1 VVHFL
6 PYCFKIYTKIT
17 DTKPKFNHLTK
28 QSMKTAIVPF
38 ILLLAVSVLAL
49 FIPAVPTTIVTEGIN
64 SGDVAWMLAATALV
78 LLMTP
83 GLAYFYGGMID
94 TKNIIATMLQSF
106 IAMGV
111 ISVIWIVVGFS
122 LAFGDPIKP
131 FGDDFG
137 GIIGNPLSFF
147 MFQGVLDGKPWSLAP
162 TIPLV
167 LFAFFQ
173 LKFAII
179 TPALI
184 TGTFA
189 ERIRFKSYVIFL
201 VLFSLL
207 IYAPLAHWTW
217 HPEGFLFKLGV
228 LDFAGGT
235 VVHMSAGFAALAA
248 SMYLRN
254 KSEVKVHISPANIPF
269 VLLGTGLLWFGWFGF
284 NAGSAL
290 GAGPLAASAFAT
302 TNTASAAAGLCWV
315 LFDSVRGKK
324 PSALG
329 FCIGAVVGLV
339 AITPAAGFVTIPSS
353 LFIGTVAALISNL
366 VVNWKTKTSLE
377 DTLDVFP
384 CHGVGGAVGMLM
396 TALLANKAVNA
407 ANTTGNGLFF
417 GETALFTAHL
427 IALVVVV
434 AYTFVGSMIILKVTD
449 LLSPLKVSPEEFKV
463 GSDYSQHGEAVS
475 FDLTTAKEA
484 I

>member
-1 VVHFL
+1 MKKAVL
-6 PYCFKIYTKIT
+6 PF
-17 DTKPKFNHLTK
+17 
-28 QSMKTAIVPF
+28 A
-38 ILLLAVSVLAL
+38 LLLVVSIMAL
-49 FIPAVPTTIVTEGIN
+49 FFPAVPKGIVTEGLN
-64 SGDVAWMLAATALV
+64 SGDIAWMLAAAALV

-94 TKNIIATMLQSF
+94 TKNIISTMLQSF

-111 ISVIWIVVGFS
+111 ISVLWVMVGFS
-122 LAFGDPIKP
+122 LAFGDSI
-131 FGDDFG
+131 G
-137 GIIGNPLSFF
+137 GIIGDPRSFF
-147 MFQGVLDGKPWSLAP
+147 MFQNVLDGKPWSLAP

-189 ERIRFKSYVIFL
+189 ERVKFKSYIIFL
-201 VLFSLL
+201 ILFSLL

-217 HPEGFLFKLGV
+217 HPDGFLFKMGV

-248 SMYLRN
+248 SIYLRN
-254 KSEVKVHISPANIPF
+254 KNERKAAHAPANIPF

-290 GAGPLAASAFAT
+290 GANALAASAFAT
-302 TNTASAAAGLCWV
+302 TNTASAAAGLCWI
-315 LFDSVRGKK
+315 LFDAVRGKK

-339 AITPAAGFVTIPSS
+339 AITPAAGYVTIPSS
-353 LFIGTVAALISNL
+353 LFIGTFAALISSI
-366 VVNWKTKTSLE
+366 VVHWKSKTSLE

-384 CHGVGGAVGMLM
+384 CHGVGGLVGMVM
-396 TALLANKAVNA
+396 TGLLANQAVNS
-407 ANTTGNGLFF
+407 ANTTGNGLLF
-417 GETALFTAHL
+417 GETALFTTHM
-427 IALVVVV
+427 IALVIVV
-434 AYTFVGSMIILKVTD
+434 AFTFVGSMVILKVTD
-449 LLSPLKVSPEEFKV
+449 LISTLNTSPEEKEV
-463 GSDYSQHGEAVS
+463 GQDLSQHGENVFQ
-475 FDLTTAKEA
+475 FDLTATKDS

>member
-1 VVHFL
+1 
-6 PYCFKIYTKIT
+6 
-17 DTKPKFNHLTK
+17 
-28 QSMKTAIVPF
+28 MKKSTVPL
-38 ILLLAVSVLAL
+38 ILLLVISIMAI
-49 FIPAVPTTIVTEGIN
+49 FMPGIPTAINTEGMN
-64 SGDVAWMLAATALV
+64 SGDVAWMLAAAALV

-94 TKNIIATMLQSF
+94 TKNIITTMLQSF
-106 IAMGV
+106 VAMGV
-111 ISVIWIVVGFS
+111 ISVLWIVVGFS
-122 LAFGDPIKP
+122 LAFGEDL
-131 FGDDFG
+131 G
-137 GIIGNPLSFF
+137 GMGLVGSPSTYF
-147 MFQGVLDGKPWSLAP
+147 MFANVLDAP
-162 TIPLV
+162 LFGTIPLV

-189 ERIRFKSYVIFL
+189 ERIRFKSYILFI

-217 HPEGFLFKLGV
+217 HADGFLFKMGV

-254 KSEVKVHISPANIPF
+254 KGETKSPISPANVPF

-290 GAGPLAASAFAT
+290 SAGALAASAFAT
-302 TNTASAAAGLCWV
+302 TNTASAAAGLSWI
-315 LFDSVRGKK
+315 LFDAARGKK
-324 PSALG
+324 PSAIG

-353 LFIGTVAALISNL
+353 LFIGTFAAIISN
-366 VVNWKTKTSLE
+366 VVVHWKTKTSLE

-384 CHGVGGAVGMLM
+384 CHGVGGAVGMIM
-396 TALLANKAVNA
+396 TGLLATQAVNG
-407 ANTTGNGLFF
+407 ANTTGNGLLID
-417 GETALFTAHL
+417 GSTTLITTHL
-427 IALVVVV
+427 IALVIVV
-434 AYTFVGSMIILKVTD
+434 AFTFFGSLVLLKLTD
-449 LLSPLKVSPEEFKV
+449 LISPLKVSAEEKKV
-463 GSDYSQHGEAVS
+463 GSDYSQHGENLFPADFS
-475 FDLTTAKEA
+475 SLKEEV

>member
-1 VVHFL
+1 ML
-6 PYCFKIYTKIT
+6 WC
-17 DTKPKFNHLTK
+17 KPKSK
-28 QSMKTAIVPF
+28 PMKRSIIYLV
-38 ILLLAVSVLAL
+38 LLVGFSVLAI
-49 FIPAVPTTIVTEGIN
+49 FMPAVPTTINTEGIN

-83 GLAYFYGGMID
+83 GLAYFYGGMIN
-94 TKNIIATMLQSF
+94 TKNIISTMLQSF

-111 ISVIWIVVGFS
+111 ISVLWIVVGFS
-122 LAFGDPIKP
+122 LAFGDSL
-131 FGDDFG
+131 G
-137 GIIGNPLSFF
+137 GFIGNPTSFF
-147 MFQGVLDGKPWSLAP
+147 MFQNVLDGKPWSLAP

-189 ERIRFKSYVIFL
+189 ERIRFKSYIIFL
-201 VLFSLL
+201 VLFSLF
-207 IYAPLAHWTW
+207 IYAPLAHMTW
-217 HPEGFLFKLGV
+217 HPDGFLFKLGV

-248 SMYLRN
+248 AIYLRN
-254 KSEVKVHISPANIPF
+254 KTEVKEAISPANIPF

-315 LFDSVRGKK
+315 LLDSVRGKK

-353 LFIGTVAALISNL
+353 LFIGTIAAIISN
-366 VVNWKTKTSLE
+366 VVVHWKSKTSLE

-384 CHGVGGAVGMLM
+384 CHGVGGAVGMVM
-396 TALLANKAVNA
+396 TALLANTAVNA
-407 ANTTGNGLFF
+407 ANTTGNGLLF
-417 GETALFTAHL
+417 GEFTLFKVHM
-427 IALVVVV
+427 IALGLALV
-434 AYTFVGSMIILKVTD
+434 FIIGGSFLILKITD
-449 LLSPLKVSPEEFKV
+449 LITPMTVNSEEKKV
-463 GSDYSQHGEAVS
+463 GSDLSQHGENLYPL
-475 FDLTTAKEA
+475 DMKKEVA
-484 I
+484 A

>member
-1 VVHFL
+1 
-6 PYCFKIYTKIT
+6 
-17 DTKPKFNHLTK
+17 
-28 QSMKTAIVPF
+28 MKKSVIF
-38 ILLLAVSVLAL
+38 LLLLVAVSILAV
-49 FIPAVPTTIVTEGIN
+49 FQPAVPATIVTEGIN
-64 SGDVAWMLAATALV
+64 SGDTAWMLAATAMV

-94 TKNIIATMLQSF
+94 TKNIISTMLQSF

-111 ISVIWIVVGFS
+111 ISVLWIVVGFS
-122 LAFGDPIKP
+122 LAFGADYGGYGLIGDPT
-131 FGDDFG
+131 
-137 GIIGNPLSFF
+137 SFF
-147 MFQGVLDGKPWSLAP
+147 MFNNVLDGKPWSLAP

-179 TPALI
+179 TPALV

-189 ERIRFKSYVIFL
+189 ERIKFKSYILFL
-201 VLFSLL
+201 VLFCLF

-217 HPEGFLFKLGV
+217 HPDGFLFKWGV

-235 VVHMSAGFAALAA
+235 VVHMSAGIAALAA
-248 SMYLRN
+248 SIYLRN
-254 KSEVKVHISPANIPF
+254 KSEAKAHISPANIPF

-302 TNTASAAAGLCWV
+302 TNTASAAAGLAWI
-315 LFDSVRGKK
+315 LFDATRGKK

-353 LFIGTVAALISNL
+353 LFIGTFAAIISNI
-366 VVNWKTKTSLE
+366 VVYWKSKTSLE

-384 CHGVGGAVGMLM
+384 CHGVGGAVGMVM
-396 TALLANKAVNA
+396 TALLANTAVNA

-417 GETALFTAHL
+417 GETTLFIVHMK
-427 IALVVVV
+427 ALVIVV
-434 AYTFVGSMIILKVTD
+434 AFVFIGSMAILKITD
-449 LLSPLKVSPEEFKV
+449 LILGLSVSAEEKKV
-463 GSDYSQHGEAVS
+463 GSDYSQHGENLYPMDFSTV
-475 FDLTTAKEA
+475 KEKVV
-484 I
+484 

>member
-1 VVHFL
+1 
-6 PYCFKIYTKIT
+6 
-17 DTKPKFNHLTK
+17 
-28 QSMKTAIVPF
+28 
-38 ILLLAVSVLAL
+38 
-49 FIPAVPTTIVTEGIN
+49 
-64 SGDVAWMLAATALV
+64 
-78 LLMTP
+78 MTP

-94 TKNIIATMLQSF
+94 TKNIISTMLQSF

-111 ISVIWIVVGFS
+111 ISVLWIVVGFS
-122 LAFGDPIKP
+122 LAFGDSI
-131 FGDDFG
+131 G
-137 GIIGNPLSFF
+137 GVIGNPTTFF
-147 MFQGVLDGKPWSLAP
+147 MFGHVLDGKPWSLAP

-184 TGTFA
+184 TGSFA
-189 ERIRFKSYVIFL
+189 ERVRFKSYIIFL

-207 IYAPLAHWTW
+207 IYAPLAHMTW
-217 HPEGFLFKLGV
+217 HPDGFLFKLGV

-248 SMYLRN
+248 AIYLRT
-254 KSEVKVHISPANIPF
+254 KTVKQPIAPANIPF

-290 GAGPLAASAFAT
+290 SAGTLAASAFAT

-315 LFDSVRGKK
+315 LFDVVRGKK

-353 LFIGTVAALISNL
+353 LFIGTITSLISN
-366 VVNWKTKTSLE
+366 VVVHWKSKTSLE

-384 CHGVGGAVGMLM
+384 CHGVGGAVGMVM
-396 TALLANKAVNA
+396 TALLANTAVNA

-417 GETALFTAHL
+417 GEFTLFKVHM
-427 IALVVVV
+427 IALAIVIAFV
-434 AYTFVGSMIILKVTD
+434 FVGSMVILKITD
-449 LLSPLKVSPEEFKV
+449 LISPLTISEADKKV
-463 GSDYSQHGEAVS
+463 GSDYAQHGEQLQPGYELREAV
-475 FDLTTAKEA
+475 
-484 I
+484 

>member
-1 VVHFL
+1 
-6 PYCFKIYTKIT
+6 
-17 DTKPKFNHLTK
+17 
-28 QSMKTAIVPF
+28 MKKALVPF

-49 FIPAVPTTIVTEGIN
+49 FIPAVPGPIVTEGLN
-64 SGDVAWMLAATALV
+64 SGDIGWMLAATALV

-94 TKNIIATMLQSF
+94 TKNIISTMLQSF

-111 ISVIWIVVGFS
+111 ISVLWIVVGFS
-122 LAFGDPIKP
+122 LAFGESK
-131 FGDDFG
+131 G
-137 GIIGNPLSFF
+137 GIIGDPTTFF
-147 MFQGVLDGKPWSLAP
+147 MFQNVLDGKPWSLAP

-189 ERIRFKSYVIFL
+189 ERIRFKSYIIFL

-207 IYAPLAHWTW
+207 IYAPLAHMTW
-217 HPEGFLFKLGV
+217 HPEGFLFKMGV

-248 SMYLRN
+248 AVYLRN
-254 KSEVKVHISPANIPF
+254 KSLEKVAISPANIPF

-284 NAGSAL
+284 NAGSAM

-315 LFDSVRGKK
+315 LFDAVRGKK

-353 LFIGTVAALISNL
+353 LFIGTVASLISN
-366 VVNWKTKTSLE
+366 VVVHWKSKTSLE

-396 TALLANKAVNA
+396 TGILAHQSVNS
-407 ANTTGNGLFF
+407 ANTTGNGLLF
-417 GETALFTAHL
+417 GEFGLFQIHL
-427 IALVVVV
+427 IALAIVI
-434 AYTFVGSMIILKVTD
+434 AYTFVGSLIILKITD
-449 LLSPLKVSPEEFKV
+449 LISPLTISAEEKKV
-463 GSDYSQHGEAVS
+463 GQDVSQHGENLVP
-475 FDLTTAKEA
+475 FDLSLSKEA
-484 I
+484 V

>member
-1 VVHFL
+1 
-6 PYCFKIYTKIT
+6 
-17 DTKPKFNHLTK
+17 
-28 QSMKTAIVPF
+28 MKKAIVPF
-38 ILLLAVSVLAL
+38 ILLIAVSVLAL
-49 FIPAVPTTIVTEGIN
+49 FMPAVPTKIVTDGLN
-64 SGDVAWMLAATALV
+64 SGDIAWMLAATALV

-94 TKNIIATMLQSF
+94 TKNIISTMHQGV

-111 ISVIWIVVGFS
+111 ISVVWIVVGFS
-122 LAFGDPIKP
+122 LAFGESYN
-131 FGDDFG
+131 GM
-137 GIIGNPLSFF
+137 IGLPSTFF
-147 MFQGVLDGKPWSLAP
+147 MFQNVLDGNPWSLAP
-162 TIPLV
+162 TIPLI

-173 LKFAII
+173 LKLAII

-189 ERIRFKSYVIFL
+189 ERIKFKSYIIFL

-217 HPEGFLFKLGV
+217 HPDGFLFKLGV

-248 SMYLRN
+248 AIYLRN
-254 KSEVKVHISPANIPF
+254 KSEKKVAIAPANIPF

-290 GAGPLAASAFAT
+290 SSGPLAASAFAT
-302 TNTASAAAGLCWV
+302 TNTASAVAGLCWV
-315 LFDSVRGKK
+315 LLDSVRGKK

-353 LFIGTVAALISNL
+353 LFIGTFASLVSNL
-366 VVNWKTKTSLE
+366 MVHWKTTKTSLE

-396 TALLANKAVNA
+396 TGLLAHTAVNG

-417 GETALFTAHL
+417 GETTLFFVHLKALA
-427 IALVVVV
+427 IVVGFV
-434 AYTFVGSMIILKVTD
+434 FVGSMVILKITD
-449 LLSPLKVSPEEFKV
+449 MISTLQINPHHAGKRPTEETAD
-463 GSDYSQHGEAVS
+463 SEAMQS
-475 FDLTTAKEA
+475 AELLTTN
-484 I
+484 

>member
-1 VVHFL
+1 MKKSL
-6 PYCFKIYTKIT
+6 IY
-17 DTKPKFNHLTK
+17 L
-28 QSMKTAIVPF
+28 V
-38 ILLLAVSVLAL
+38 LLVGVSVLAL
-49 FIPAVPTTIVTEGIN
+49 FMPAVPATINTEGIN

-94 TKNIIATMLQSF
+94 TKNIISTMLQSF

-111 ISVIWIVVGFS
+111 ISVLWIVVGFS
-122 LAFGDPIKP
+122 LAFGESI
-131 FGDDFG
+131 G
-137 GIIGNPLSFF
+137 GFIGNPTSFF
-147 MFQGVLDGKPWSLAP
+147 MFQNVLDGKPWSLAP

-189 ERIRFKSYVIFL
+189 ERVRFKSYIIFL
-201 VLFSLL
+201 VLFCLF

-235 VVHMSAGFAALAA
+235 VVHMSAGFAALVA
-248 SMYLRN
+248 SIYLRN
-254 KSEVKVHISPANIPF
+254 KSEEKAPISPANIPF

-315 LFDSVRGKK
+315 LMDAVRGKK

-353 LFIGTVAALISNL
+353 LFIGTVASIISN
-366 VVNWKTKTSLE
+366 VVVHWKAKTSLE

-384 CHGVGGAVGMLM
+384 CHGVGGLVGMIM
-396 TALLANKAVNA
+396 TGLLANVAVNA

-417 GETALFTAHL
+417 GEFNLFKVHM
-427 IALVVVV
+427 IGLVVVV
-434 AYTFVGSMIILKVTD
+434 AFVVIGSFIILKVTD
-449 LLSPLKVSPEEFKV
+449 LISPMTISSEEKKV
-463 GSDYSQHGEAVS
+463 GSDYSQHGENLYPYELKKDA
-475 FDLTTAKEA
+475 AA
-484 I
+484 